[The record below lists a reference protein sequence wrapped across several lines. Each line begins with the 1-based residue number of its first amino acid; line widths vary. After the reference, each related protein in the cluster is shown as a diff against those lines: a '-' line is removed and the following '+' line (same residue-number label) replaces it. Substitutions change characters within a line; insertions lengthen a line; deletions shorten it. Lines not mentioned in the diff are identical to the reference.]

1 MEIFSYDIRIYFY
14 VKPATNWPYHD
25 SKIAGDVQFSHSVEL
40 AAGKGKKRSVKKESV
55 QRERSSCGGE
65 ERRGDAPSHTII

>member
-25 SKIAGDVQFSHSVEL
+25 SKIAGDVHNGL
-40 AAGKGKKRSVKKESV
+40 
-55 QRERSSCGGE
+55 
-65 ERRGDAPSHTII
+65 PP